1 MNMLTNYIIEALVST
16 IILNFTFYINENVNS
31 TDSTIESSNNI
42 IINNPNY
49 WLKLL
54 VRTSN

>member
-49 WLKLL
+49 WLELL